1 MEGEHKLFTGI
12 MFLPVNREDLRARGW
27 DELDII
33 LVTGDAYL
41 DHPSFGVAMMGRVL
55 EKAGYRVGVI
65 AMPNWRDPDSV
76 SVLGRPRL
84 FFGITSGNV
93 DSMVMRFTAFK
104 KVRNDDPYVPGG
116 KAGHRPERAVIQYSN
131 LVKQVHKD
139 VPIVIGGIE
148 ASMRRMVHYDF
159 WSNRL
164 RRSIVEDSRAD
175 VLIHGMGE
183 IPILEVAGRLT
194 RKESL
199 EGIPGTVIPT
209 RNPPGDAFQLPSEE
223 NCMSSQDDLLDF
235 YREFYR
241 RQHRQVLVQSSGGRY
256 LLHTPSPAIDSSSL
270 DSFYDLP
277 FTRRPHPLYTE
288 EVPAFTMIRNSI
300 VSHRGCVSGCSFC
313 SLGLHQGKGVVSR
326 SESSILKEVGKLCDD
341 PRFSGHIT
349 DIGGPSA
356 NMYGI
361 SCGASGECTRESCL
375 YPDPCA
381 KLQLSGKRWLDLLDA
396 AARIAGVKH
405 VTVGSGIRF
414 DLLMKEDG
422 GRQLLERLVN
432 NHVSGQLKIAP
443 EHTSPEVLA
452 CMRKKPIFSTEHFV
466 NAFFDIAAKAGK
478 KYYLVPYLMSCHP
491 GSEMRHMREMK
502 GEVKRIFGFIP
513 RQVQAF
519 IPLPMTLSSIQYY
532 TGSDPITGEKV
543 FVERDMKKRVMQHG
557 VFFDR

>member
-1 MEGEHKLFTGI
+1 M
-12 MFLPVNREDLRARGW
+12 RARGW
-27 DELDII
+27 NELDVI
-33 LVTGDAYL
+33 LITGDAYV

-55 EKAGYRVGVI
+55 EKAGYRVGII
-65 AMPNWRDPDSV
+65 AMPHWRDPESV

-93 DSMVMRFTAFK
+93 DSMVMRFTAFR

-131 LVKQVHKD
+131 LVKKVYKD

-183 IPILEVAGRLT
+183 LPVLEVAGRLS
-194 RKESL
+194 RQEPL
-199 EGIPGTVIPT
+199 EGIPGTVIAT
-209 RNPPGDAFQLPSEE
+209 RNPPPDAFHLPSEE
-223 NCMSSQDDLLDF
+223 NCMSSNDDLLDF

-241 RQHRQVLVQSSGGRY
+241 RQHRQALVQSSGGRY
-256 LLHTPSPAIDSSSL
+256 LLHPPSPAIDSSSL

-277 FTRRPHPLYTE
+277 FARRPHPSYAE
-288 EVPAFTMIRNSI
+288 EVPAFSMIRNSI

-313 SLGLHQGKGVVSR
+313 SLGLHQGKKVVSR
-326 SESSILKEVGKLCDD
+326 SETSILDEVKKLCAD
-341 PRFSGHIT
+341 PHFSGHIT

-361 SCGASGECTRESCL
+361 SCTSSGECGRESCL

-381 KLQLSGKRWLDLLDA
+381 KLQLSGKRWLDLLDTA
-396 AARIAGVKH
+396 AKIATVKH
-405 VTVGSGIRF
+405 VTVGSGIRY
-414 DLLMKEDG
+414 DLLMKEADS
-422 GRQLLERLVN
+422 RQLLERLVK

-443 EHTSPEVLA
+443 EHTSPEVLGL
-452 CMRKKPIFSTEHFV
+452 MRKKPVSPLENFV
-466 NAFFDIAAKAGK
+466 RCFVTAAGKAGK

-491 GSEMRHMREMK
+491 GSGTRQTHEMK
-502 GEVKRIFGFIP
+502 REVKRIFGFIP
-513 RQVQAF
+513 EQVQAF

-532 TGSDPITGEKV
+532 TGSDPISGGKV
-543 FVERDMKKRVMQHG
+543 FVERDMKKRVKQHG
-557 VFFDR
+557 IFFDR